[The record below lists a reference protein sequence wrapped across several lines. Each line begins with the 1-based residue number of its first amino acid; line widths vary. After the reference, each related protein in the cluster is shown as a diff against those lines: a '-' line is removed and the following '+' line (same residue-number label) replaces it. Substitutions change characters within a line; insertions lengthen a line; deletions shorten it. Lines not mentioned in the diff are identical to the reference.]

1 MILKKAIV
9 SAIAVMAISRA
20 VAWNTEK
27 PVAGNILSDTSRVV
41 DLDEVVIISQP
52 KEVYTL
58 RNQPLSSSMF
68 SLKDIHALGTADLR
82 QLSLFVPSFAMPN
95 YGSRYTSS
103 MYIRGIG
110 SRTGSPAV
118 GIYSDGIPIMSKS
131 ALNFHSYETE
141 RIDILR
147 GPQGTLYGMNTEGG
161 LVRIYSRNPMT
172 FQGTSIGLGAG
183 THGYRNIEATHYAR
197 PSDAFAFSVGGFYS
211 GQNGFFRNATNGQRA
226 DSYNEAGGKLRMVFQ
241 PSQKLMVDF
250 VADYQYVI
258 QNGFPYG
265 IMNATTGDTD
275 APTANRQGNYRRNM
289 FNTGLTLTRS
299 LGHRATFS
307 STTTYQYLKDYMLM
321 DIDYLPADYMHMEE
335 RQHQNA
341 VTQEFALKGL
351 LPLGSSPLAAQWHWT
366 LGAFT
371 SYQWSKTSAPVFFDD
386 AMDAMVSN
394 NIQSAMYN
402 AMVGSMAQRYMSQG
416 MSSEQAMQMAKQIIE
431 RAGGVTMAAD
441 IATIPGLFHTPQYNL
456 GFFHESNIDLSRRFT
471 VTLGLRYDYSRVKI
485 AYATSAMM
493 TATANVMGTAATTT
507 LTSTLNHSHHDN
519 YNQLLPKL
527 GLTYR
532 LNDAGSNL
540 YATIS
545 KGYRA
550 GGFNIQMFSD
560 ILQAELSNNSS
571 QRADYDVPH
580 TEQEYENVRQTIAYK
595 PETSW
600 NYEFGSHLNLFGRS
614 LMVDLSA
621 YLMQVK
627 NLQLSVM
634 AGNYGFGR
642 MMVNA
647 GRSRS
652 MGVEVALRGSAV
664 ADRLSWAASYGFI
677 HAVFREYNDS
687 ISTSGGQSTVSY
699 RGRRVP
705 YVPMHTLSASVD
717 YSFAVAAS
725 ALKAIVVGANV
736 HAQGTTYWDE
746 ANSYRQRLYA
756 VLGAHIDADFGWAKV
771 SLWGRNITNTRYNT
785 FAVESAAAGSS
796 QYFAQRGNPIQL
808 GVDLKLHF

>member
-1 MILKKAIV
+1 MNLKTAV
-9 SAIAVMAISRA
+9 VYTIALMAITTA
-20 VAWNTEK
+20 KAWDAEK
-27 PVAGNILSDTSRVV
+27 PMAGNILADTSRVI
-41 DLDEVVIISQP
+41 DLDEVVVISQP
-52 KEVYTL
+52 KEVFRL
-58 RNQPLSSSMF
+58 RNQPISSSMF
-68 SLKDIHALGTADLR
+68 SQKDMNTLGATDLR
-82 QLSLFVPSFAMPN
+82 SLSAYVPSFAMPN

-103 MYIRGIG
+103 LYIRGIG

-118 GIYSDGIPIMSKS
+118 GIYNDGIPLMSKS
-131 ALNFHSYETE
+131 AYNFHSYETE

-161 LVRIYSRNPMT
+161 LIRMYSRSPMAY
-172 FQGTSIGLGAG
+172 QGTNIGLGVG
-183 THGYRNIEATHYAR
+183 THGYRNAEATHYAK
-197 PSDAFAFSVGGFYS
+197 PSDSFAFSIGGFYN
-211 GQNGFFRNATNGQRA
+211 GQNGFFRNSTNGERA
-226 DSYNEAGGKLRMVFQ
+226 DSYNEAGGKLRMMLQ
-241 PSQKLMVDF
+241 PTRTLMVDV
-250 VADYQYVI
+250 VADYQYVR

-265 IMNATTGDTD
+265 VMD
-275 APTANRQGNYRRNM
+275 AAAGYANPPSANRQGNYRRNI
-289 FNTGLTLTRS
+289 FNTGLTLTKS
-299 LGHRATFS
+299 IGQHVTFS

-341 VTQEFALKGL
+341 VTQEFAFKGR
-351 LPLGSSPLAAQWHWT
+351 LPLESSPTAAQWHWA

-371 SYQWSKTSAPVFFDD
+371 SYLWTKTSAPVFFDD
-386 AMDAMVSN
+386 AMDAMVGDK
-394 NIQSAMYN
+394 IQAAMYN
-402 AMVGSMAQRYMSQG
+402 SMVSSMAQRYIAQG
-416 MSSEQAMQMAKQIIE
+416 MGAEQAQQMAKQIIE
-431 RAGGVTMAAD
+431 RAGGISMTAD

-456 GFFHESNIDLSRRFT
+456 GFFHESNIDLNRLFT

-485 AYATSAMM
+485 AYETNAMM
-493 TATANVMGTAATTT
+493 TATANVMGTSATTT
-507 LTSTLNHSHHDN
+507 LTSALSHSHHGN

-527 GLTYR
+527 GFTYHIDDHG
-532 LNDAGSNL
+532 NNI
-540 YATIS
+540 YATFS

-560 ILQAELSNNSS
+560 ILQAELNNHNG
-571 QRADYDVPH
+571 QRADYDIPH
-580 TEQEYENVRQTIAYK
+580 TEQDYENVRQSIAYK

-600 NYEFGSHLNLFGRS
+600 NYEVGSHLNLFGRS
-614 LMVDLSA
+614 LMIDLSA

-652 MGVEVALRGSAV
+652 MGAEIALRGSMM
-664 ADRLSWAASYGFI
+664 ADKLSWAATYGFT
-677 HAVFREYNDS
+677 HAVFREYTDS
-687 ISTSGGQSTVSY
+687 VTDGDATLKVNY

-705 YVPMHTLSASVD
+705 YVPTHTFSANAN
-717 YSFAVAAS
+717 YTIAIAPS

-736 HAQGTTYWDE
+736 YAQGSTYWDE

-756 VLGAHIDADFGWAKV
+756 VLGAHIDADFGRATISV
-771 SLWGRNITNTRYNT
+771 WGRNITNTRYNT

-796 QYFAQRGNPIQL
+796 RYFAQRGNPIQL
-808 GVDLKLHF
+808 GVSLKMHF